1 MNYTTSKSLLTP
13 ALTTALTLAALALAL
28 SPTRAGAQTTYPTA
42 EAAADAFTAVLESGN
57 PDMMKTVLGDDW
69 RRFIPPTGL
78 DDEDVQRYLAAWKKS
93 HAIVRDGDG
102 RAMVA
107 VGENGWTL
115 PIPLV
120 QTDKGWNFDV
130 PAGAE
135 EMRTR
140 RIGRNELTAI
150 DAVLAYADAQR
161 EYALHDRNG
170 DGVLEYAQRII
181 STPGQKDG
189 LYWAS
194 LDDEEESPLG
204 PLFGEDEPGT
214 DYHGYYFRIL
224 QGQGPAAPG
233 GAYSYMLGGRM
244 VGGFALIAWPVH
256 WDDTGVM
263 TFTIN
268 HRGVV
273 YENDLGPE
281 TEERARKIM
290 VFNPDET
297 WTEVED
303 ADD

>member
-1 MNYTTSKSLLTP
+1 
-13 ALTTALTLAALALAL
+13 
-28 SPTRAGAQTTYPTA
+28 
-42 EAAADAFTAVLESGN
+42 
-57 PDMMKTVLGDDW
+57 
-69 RRFIPPTGL
+69 
-78 DDEDVQRYLAAWKKS
+78 
-93 HAIVRDGDG
+93 
-102 RAMVA
+102 
-107 VGENGWTL
+107 
-115 PIPLV
+115 
-120 QTDKGWNFDV
+120 
-130 PAGAE
+130 
-135 EMRTR
+135 
-140 RIGRNELTAI
+140 
-150 DAVLAYADAQR
+150 
-161 EYALHDRNG
+161 RNG

-204 PLFGEDEPGT
+204 PMFGEDEPGT